1 MGCGAG
7 ENVQNAGR
15 RCCSHCR
22 WRQVSSFLPRIFT
35 GSSSNTPS
43 TSARTNALMEIGSLM
58 EDEVYAHPERY
69 ASLVQLD
76 YDSERHVTALRT
88 DVVAIGRIKSRL
100 VNGLYDRL
108 DEFEQTVIEVPLGSV
123 LAPRFFSGRGPSLH
137 FGLAGLTQM
146 EAEFVSSFSAAGI
159 NQTRHCIL
167 IEFHAGFRILTPFGG
182 EDREIG
188 LDLSGHGYG
197 HRRHCARALC
207 LHRLG
212 RRGPARGGARR
223 LVGMK
228 SEKSENKTSKTG
240 KSLVY

>member
-1 MGCGAG
+1 MRRRRKCAKRWAALLLALPLAAG
-7 ENVQNAGR
+7 IVLFAA
-15 RCCSHCR
+15 H
-22 WRQVSSFLPRIFT
+22 LHRIFLEYAI
-35 GSSSNTPS
+35 NECED
-43 TSARTNALMEIGSLM
+43 NALMEIGSLM

-69 ASLVQLD
+69 TSLVQLD

-137 FGLAGLTQM
+137 FGLAGLTN
-146 EAEFVSSFSAAGI
+146 SAAGI

-182 EDREIG
+182 EDREIVSTFPVTDTVIVGTVPERYAYIGSAGEG
-188 LDLSGHGYG
+188 L
-197 HRRHCARALC
+197 
-207 LHRLG
+207 LG
-212 RRGPARGGARR
+212 EVRDGS
-223 LVGMK
+223 
-228 SEKSENKTSKTG
+228 SE
-240 KSLVY
+240 

>member
-1 MGCGAG
+1 M
-7 ENVQNAGR
+7 
-15 RCCSHCR
+15 
-22 WRQVSSFLPRIFT
+22 
-35 GSSSNTPS
+35 
-43 TSARTNALMEIGSLM
+43 
-58 EDEVYAHPERY
+58 
-69 ASLVQLD
+69 QLD

-108 DEFEQTVIEVPLGSV
+108 DEFEQTEIEVPLGSV

-182 EDREIG
+182 EDREIVSTFPVTDTVIVGTVPERFAYIGSAGEG
-188 LDLSGHGYG
+188 L
-197 HRRHCARALC
+197 
-207 LHRLG
+207 LG
-212 RRGPARGGARR
+212 EVRDGSA
-223 LVGMK
+223 
-228 SEKSENKTSKTG
+228 E
-240 KSLVY
+240 

>member
-1 MGCGAG
+1 MRRRRKRAKRWAALLLALSLAAG
-7 ENVQNAGR
+7 IVLFAA
-15 RCCSHCR
+15 H
-22 WRQVSSFLPRIFT
+22 LHRIFLEYAI
-35 GSSSNTPS
+35 NECED
-43 TSARTNALMEIGSLM
+43 NALMEIGSLM

-123 LAPRFFSGRGPSLH
+123 LAPHFFSGRGPSLH

-182 EDREIG
+182 EDREIVSTFPVTDTVIVGTVPERYAYIGSAGEG
-188 LDLSGHGYG
+188 L
-197 HRRHCARALC
+197 
-207 LHRLG
+207 LG
-212 RRGPARGGARR
+212 EVRDGSA
-223 LVGMK
+223 
-228 SEKSENKTSKTG
+228 E
-240 KSLVY
+240 

>member
-1 MGCGAG
+1 MRRRRKRAKRCAVLLLALTLAAG
-7 ENVQNAGR
+7 IVLFTA
-15 RCCSHCR
+15 H
-22 WRQVSSFLPRIFT
+22 LHRIFLEYAI
-35 GSSSNTPS
+35 NECED
-43 TSARTNALMEIGSLM
+43 NALMEIGSLM

-108 DEFEQTVIEVPLGSV
+108 DEFEQTEIEVPLGSV

-146 EAEFVSSFSAAGI
+146 EAEFVSSFSASFYCFCRL
-159 NQTRHCIL
+159 RHQPDAPLHPDRVPCRIPHP
-167 IEFHAGFRILTPFGG
+167 HALRRRGPR
-182 EDREIG
+182 DR

-207 LHRLG
+207 LYRLG
-212 RRGPARGGARR
+212 
-223 LVGMK
+223 
-228 SEKSENKTSKTG
+228 
-240 KSLVY
+240 

>member
-1 MGCGAG
+1 MRRRRKCAKRWAALLLALPLAAG
-7 ENVQNAGR
+7 IVLFAA
-15 RCCSHCR
+15 H
-22 WRQVSSFLPRIFT
+22 LHRIFLEYAI
-35 GSSSNTPS
+35 NECED
-43 TSARTNALMEIGSLM
+43 NALMEIGSLM

-69 ASLVQLD
+69 TSLVQLD

-159 NQTRHCIL
+159 NQ
-167 IEFHAGFRILTPFGG
+167 
-182 EDREIG
+182 IG
-188 LDLSGHGYG
+188 
-197 HRRHCARALC
+197 RA
-207 LHRLG
+207 H
-212 RRGPARGGARR
+212 
-223 LVGMK
+223 V
-228 SEKSENKTSKTG
+228 
-240 KSLVY
+240 

>member
-1 MGCGAG
+1 MRRRRKRANRWAVLLLALTLAAG
-7 ENVQNAGR
+7 IVLFTA
-15 RCCSHCR
+15 H
-22 WRQVSSFLPRIFT
+22 LHRIFLEYAI
-35 GSSSNTPS
+35 NECED
-43 TSARTNALMEIGSLM
+43 NALMEIGSLM

-108 DEFEQTVIEVPLGSV
+108 DEFEQTLIEVPLGSV
-123 LAPRFFSGRGPSLH
+123 LAPRFFSGR
-137 FGLAGLTQM
+137 GLTQM

-182 EDREIG
+182 EDREIVSTFPVTDTVIVGTVPERYAYIGSAGEG
-188 LDLSGHGYG
+188 L
-197 HRRHCARALC
+197 
-207 LHRLG
+207 LG
-212 RRGPARGGARR
+212 EVRDGSA
-223 LVGMK
+223 
-228 SEKSENKTSKTG
+228 E
-240 KSLVY
+240 

>member
-1 MGCGAG
+1 MRRRRKRANRWAVLLLALTLAAG
-7 ENVQNAGR
+7 IVLFTA
-15 RCCSHCR
+15 H
-22 WRQVSSFLPRIFT
+22 LHRIFLEYAI
-35 GSSSNTPS
+35 NECED
-43 TSARTNALMEIGSLM
+43 NALMEIGSLM

-108 DEFEQTVIEVPLGSV
+108 DEFEQTLIEVPLGSV

-167 IEFHAGFRILTPFGG
+167 SSSMPDSASSRPSAARTARSSRPFRSRIRSSSALCPSAMPISA
-182 EDREIG
+182 RP
-188 LDLSGHGYG
+188 
-197 HRRHCARALC
+197 ARAC
-207 LHRLG
+207 SG
-212 RRGPARGGARR
+212 RCVTARR
-223 LVGMK
+223 NEIRK
-228 SEKSENKTSKTG
+228 IRK
-240 KSLVY
+240 